1 MQVGMSLSGNG
12 CKWESKPARAAEW
25 IGLTCLPHPPTHA
38 RTGPRAAAL
47 DPYQWSGVAGNNTA
61 LPVALAAGFGGAF
74 ACLLVVVIVM
84 VLRNRRATRDTD
96 PAPGLRTP
104 LYGE

>member
-1 MQVGMSLSGNG
+1 L
-12 CKWESKPARAAEW
+12 
-25 IGLTCLPHPPTHA
+25 L
-38 RTGPRAAAL
+38 
-47 DPYQWSGVAGNNTA
+47 
-61 LPVALAAGFGGAF
+61 VALAAVGGAF

-84 VLRNRRATRDTD
+84 VLRNRRTARATD